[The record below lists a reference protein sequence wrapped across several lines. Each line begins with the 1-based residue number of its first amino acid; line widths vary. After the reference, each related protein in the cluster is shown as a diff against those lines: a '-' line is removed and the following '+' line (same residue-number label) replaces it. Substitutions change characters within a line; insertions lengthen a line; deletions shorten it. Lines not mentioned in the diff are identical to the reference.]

1 MKKTKVLLTVKCR
14 NMRNPKFQRY
24 RFDQTLG
31 SASWMLQENM
41 KPVIHQ
47 DGCVT
52 TASVWGRMFAARKS
66 EEEIQKIT
74 DNLLKRAS
82 HFAEINDYSAFLE
95 FQSVNSAEDEFK
107 LAPVLTSDD

>member
-1 MKKTKVLLTVKCR
+1 MEKIKVLLTIKCR

-41 KPVIHQ
+41 EPVIHP

-52 TASVWGRMFAARKS
+52 TASIWGRMFSARKS
-66 EEEIQKIT
+66 EKEIQKIT

-82 HFAEINDYSAFLE
+82 NFAEIEDYSAFLD
-95 FQSVNSAEDEFK
+95 FQLVKNPSDEFK
-107 LAPVLTSDD
+107 LAPVLTSED